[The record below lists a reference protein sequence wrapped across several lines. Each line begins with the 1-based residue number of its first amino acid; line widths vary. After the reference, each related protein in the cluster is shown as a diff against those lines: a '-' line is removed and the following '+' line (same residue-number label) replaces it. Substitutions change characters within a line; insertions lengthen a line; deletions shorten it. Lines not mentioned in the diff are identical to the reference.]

1 MRARVQVDECREF
14 GLVTGGAHVE
24 AVQQSQQQ
32 SQGATLSEHSLPL
45 LEKEARIF
53 RYEFGTAESGNTLH
67 NPINIW
73 GNSSP
78 CKTHY
83 QMSCFSIPNLS

>member
-1 MRARVQVDECREF
+1 MRVRVQVDECREF

-24 AVQQSQQQ
+24 AVQQ

-73 GNSSP
+73 GNSINFSSP
-78 CKTHY
+78 SKTHY
-83 QMSCFSIPNLS
+83 QMSWFSIPNLS